1 MQDIMNPDKFVK
13 AMNNQTQMG
22 LICSLRKHELFE
34 YVQRKV
40 AAYYRTS
47 LERNEPTTPRISTAV
62 VGFNKSKK
70 VFVLSNTLQ
79 FSENGL
85 LLADPPCILTDEV
98 KYLIPSIPLPL
109 CQAEEPLKDLL
120 ALMEGMFMH
129 NFMSAVG
136 ILAGG
141 LMSLHYL
148 RIVEAFGSCPVIFA
162 FSKDV
167 DTGKTTSLKVLCNL
181 FGVADSFHSSITE
194 AVLKRILSQSTLPCV
209 VDDVDSVRGI
219 EKLAVRYFNG
229 GAQTDSNGTYS
240 PVTTFLCSANFV
252 LGENARLATRCLL
265 VPFTLPSITPTT
277 TDQYKYFESYVQ
289 VAIEASSGIGQLLA
303 VGSKFV
309 REQDIVKDIYKKE
322 VENVLRGKHPRLQSG
337 YAALLYMMHE
347 ILLLGGRHKTVEE
360 MGCYFKDLMVPIID
374 DLVTLQ
380 EDKSHLYTFLC
391 DVGKL
396 IQVTSHEEVKT
407 FINAS
412 TLHGDRLRG
421 RLWCLA
427 WSYW

>member
-1 MQDIMNPDKFVK
+1 MGAKNSPATPVK
-13 AMNNQTQMG
+13 V
-22 LICSLRKHELFE
+22 RFW
-34 YVQRKV
+34 
-40 AAYYRTS
+40 
-47 LERNEPTTPRISTAV
+47 
-62 VGFNKSKK
+62 
-70 VFVLSNTLQ
+70 
-79 FSENGL
+79 
-85 LLADPPCILTDEV
+85 
-98 KYLIPSIPLPL
+98 
-109 CQAEEPLKDLL
+109 
-120 ALMEGMFMH
+120 
-129 NFMSAVG
+129 
-136 ILAGG
+136 
-141 LMSLHYL
+141 
-148 RIVEAFGSCPVIFA
+148 GSMIY
-162 FSKDV
+162 V

-181 FGVADSFHSSITE
+181 FRVADSFHASITE

-277 TDQYKYFESYVQ
+277 TDQYKYFESYIQ
-289 VAIEASSGIGQLLA
+289 VAIQASSGIGQLLA

-360 MGCYFKDLMVPIID
+360 MGRYFKDLMVPIID

-380 EDKSHLYTFLC
+380 EDKSSVHFLMRCRKTYSSYLPRRSENVHQCKHLTWWQPCICCSLC
-391 DVGKL
+391 
-396 IQVTSHEEVKT
+396 
-407 FINAS
+407 FY
-412 TLHGDRLRG
+412 
-421 RLWCLA
+421 C
-427 WSYW
+427 